1 MHILQSLDDSHD
13 AHWEVGDLLRCF
25 IIFCSLGL
33 SADVS
38 VRAELLPTPL
48 SSSRKFCPVNRR
60 APSDWLRALSIL
72 LRLFWN
78 TSRKQLLYSKHGSD
92 SGVVGGNA
100 ISEHTVLRKQR
111 PYL

>member
-13 AHWEVGDLLRCF
+13 AHWQVGDLMRCF

-38 VRAELLPTPL
+38 VRAESLPAPL
-48 SSSRKFCPVNRR
+48 SSSRIFCPVNRR

-72 LRLFWN
+72 LRLFG
-78 TSRKQLLYSKHGSD
+78 TLQESSSCIQSMAH
-92 SGVVGGNA
+92 SGVVEGNA
-100 ISEHTVLRKQR
+100 ISEHTA
-111 PYL
+111 